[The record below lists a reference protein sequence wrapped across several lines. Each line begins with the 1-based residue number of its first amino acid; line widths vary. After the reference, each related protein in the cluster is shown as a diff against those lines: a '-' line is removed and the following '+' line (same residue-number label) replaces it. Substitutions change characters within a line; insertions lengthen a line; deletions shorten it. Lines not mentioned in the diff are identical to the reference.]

1 VRVPRLS
8 VRHKFLDLSLIP
20 GKLLG
25 ANVPSTSEITAE
37 HLNSRVRPVMTRIAQ
52 LSARVALMENELQ
65 YDPLEAPEPEEWLA
79 IDEAERIN
87 LVKDYHRR
95 ARVRL
100 PNEKLHAVFHVVVE
114 NHIALGNEIPVQ
126 STVQRLMAEG
136 LDRHEAI
143 HAIAS
148 VLAEFMHDLIN
159 PGSST
164 ESNPAYFTA
173 LQQLTAEGW
182 LEP

>member
-1 VRVPRLS
+1 
-8 VRHKFLDLSLIP
+8 
-20 GKLLG
+20 
-25 ANVPSTSEITAE
+25 
-37 HLNSRVRPVMTRIAQ
+37 
-52 LSARVALMENELQ
+52 
-65 YDPLEAPEPEEWLA
+65 
-79 IDEAERIN
+79 
-87 LVKDYHRR
+87 
-95 ARVRL
+95 
-100 PNEKLHAVFHVVVE
+100 
-114 NHIALGNEIPVQ
+114 
-126 STVQRLMAEG
+126 MAEG

-148 VLAEFMHDLIN
+148 VLAEFMHDLMNN

>member
-1 VRVPRLS
+1 M
-8 VRHKFLDLSLIP
+8 RHEQQR
-20 GKLLG
+20 
-25 ANVPSTSEITAE
+25 T
-37 HLNSRVRPVMTRIAQ
+37 AQ
-52 LSARVALMENELQ
+52 LSAGAALMENGLQ

-79 IDEAERIN
+79 IDEAERIH
-87 LVKDYHRR
+87 LAQDYHRR

-114 NHIALGNEIPVQ
+114 NQIALGDEMPVQ
-126 STVQRLMAEG
+126 STVRRLMAEG

-148 VLAEFMHDLIN
+148 VLAEFMHDLVN
-159 PGSST
+159 NAGSST
-164 ESNPAYFTA
+164 VSNQAYFTA
-173 LQQLTAEGW
+173 LQRLTAESW

>member
-1 VRVPRLS
+1 
-8 VRHKFLDLSLIP
+8 
-20 GKLLG
+20 
-25 ANVPSTSEITAE
+25 
-37 HLNSRVRPVMTRIAQ
+37 
-52 LSARVALMENELQ
+52 MENGLQ

-79 IDEAERIN
+79 IDEAERID

-114 NHIALGNEIPVQ
+114 NQITLGNEIPVQ

-143 HAIAS
+143 HAIAFCARR
-148 VLAEFMHDLIN
+148 VHA
-159 PGSST
+159 
-164 ESNPAYFTA
+164 
-173 LQQLTAEGW
+173 
-182 LEP
+182 